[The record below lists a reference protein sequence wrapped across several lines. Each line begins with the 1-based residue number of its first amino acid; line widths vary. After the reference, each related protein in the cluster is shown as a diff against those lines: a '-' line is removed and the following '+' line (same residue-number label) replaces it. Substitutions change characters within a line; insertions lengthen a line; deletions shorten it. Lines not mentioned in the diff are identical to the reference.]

1 MKTIL
6 ALKGKPDAGRS
17 TTIAMLFDL
26 LKNSGC
32 IMIRDKRKRN
42 SKDFFVVVE
51 LGGMRVGLTSYGDVR
66 KITKEKIDLFIQ
78 DKCIVIVCACREH
91 GATVDVLHDYPDYR
105 LEFVVKSHSLN
116 NAEHKELNKKDAK
129 KMLERIEYWIV

>member
-6 ALKGKPDAGRS
+6 ALKGKPGSGKS

-26 LKNSGC
+26 LKISGC

-42 SKDFFVVVE
+42 SKDFFVVIEV
-51 LGGMRVGLTSYGDVR
+51 GGMKVGLTSYGDVR

-78 DKCIVIVCACREH
+78 NKCIVIVCACQEH

-116 NAEHKELNKKDAK
+116 DAEHKELNKKDAK
-129 KMLERIEYWIV
+129 KLLERIEYWIV